1 MKRILIVKV
10 TSLGDIVQAQPV
22 VSDLQRAFPGVKVDW
37 AADDAFAE
45 IVRWNTC
52 VDRALYAPL
61 RRFKRARRFSDLRA
75 IASSIAEL
83 RRERYDAVIDIH
95 GVYKSAII
103 SFLARG
109 QRRYGYVS
117 QDLGE
122 RGAAFAYTDRFR
134 RPPDVN
140 AWQGMR
146 LTLSEAFGYQ
156 IVEKPHYGLRVPAPA
171 TRVFDAGLRV
181 AMLFHATSAM
191 EKKWPIERWV
201 AVGNELVARGYHIV
215 LPWGS
220 DGEHAD
226 AVAIAAGVRHAEV
239 LPRLTVTECA
249 QRIEAAS
256 LVVGTDT
263 GLVHLACALERPTV
277 MIFAATSRSHFG
289 IDYPGRAVSV
299 GEAGHPPSIDAVL
312 QAIDSVEPRLAAGQN
327 TLMSA

>member
-22 VSDLQRAFPGVKVDW
+22 VSDLRRAFPGVKVDW

-45 IVRWNTC
+45 VVCWNTG

-61 RRFKRARRFSDLRA
+61 RRFKRARRLSDLRA

-83 RRERYDAVIDIH
+83 RRERYDAVIDLH

-109 QRRYGYVS
+109 RRRYGYVS

-134 RPPDVN
+134 RLPDVN
-140 AWQGMR
+140 AWHGMR
-146 LTLSEAFGYQ
+146 LTLSEAFRYT
-156 IVEKPHYGLRVPAPA
+156 ITEKPHYGLQVPAPA
-171 TRVFDAGLRV
+171 APVFDAGLRV
-181 AMLFHATSAM
+181 AMLFHATSAT

-201 AVGNELVARGYHIV
+201 AIGSELVARGYHIV

-220 DGEHAD
+220 EGERAE
-226 AVAIAAGVRHAEV
+226 AAAIAAGVPQAEV

-249 QRIEAAS
+249 QRIAAAA

-289 IDYPGRAVSV
+289 IDHPGRAVSV
-299 GEAGHPPSIDAVL
+299 GDEGHPPSIDAVR
-312 QAIDSVEPRLAAGQN
+312 QAIDSVEPRLPSGQ